1 MPNELSNCLLYFHHI
16 YTWDPPRNGKF
27 MDLLQHDSA
36 FSTFTIA
43 FSFFLIYH
51 TYISQSKRNTH
62 VLATQWIRFR
72 LANEGRKVLVDL
84 SAKIN
89 SLRSFSFHFKWNR
102 CASKI
107 VKYIEIFFCAL
118 YIIPNLAVLSTVC
131 NLIVFPHI
139 WYGGKM
145 AKKRDFFWIKCHV
158 RTSIYGILLIRNTNV
173 FSFCAYRKRWRS
185 GPPTPIYIH
194 LFDIV
199 ETYLICKLNCLRL
212 KWSSLVLHSI

>member
-1 MPNELSNCLLYFHHI
+1 M
-16 YTWDPPRNGKF
+16 WDKQCQMNF
-27 MDLLQHDSA
+27 LTVCYI
-36 FSTFTIA
+36 FTTFTLEIRRETGNLWIYCNTIA
-43 FSFFLIYH
+43 HFPHLPLHSASFWYTIH
-51 TYISQSKRNTH
+51 ISQSKRNTH

-89 SLRSFSFHFKWNR
+89 SVRSFSFHFKWNR

-139 WYGGKM
+139 WYGEKK
-145 AKKRDFFWIKCHV
+145 AKKEKFLFLNKMP
-158 RTSIYGILLIRNTNV
+158 RTYNHI
-173 FSFCAYRKRWRS
+173 W
-185 GPPTPIYIH
+185 H
-194 LFDIV
+194 LA
-199 ETYLICKLNCLRL
+199 
-212 KWSSLVLHSI
+212 H